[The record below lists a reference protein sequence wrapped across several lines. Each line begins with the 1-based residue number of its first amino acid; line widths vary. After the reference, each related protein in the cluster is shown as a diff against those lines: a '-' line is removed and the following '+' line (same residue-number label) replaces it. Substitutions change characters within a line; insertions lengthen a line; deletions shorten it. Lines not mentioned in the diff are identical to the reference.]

1 MSTTTDRA
9 GPEDLSEAEQVAIA
23 LGRDD
28 QVSRKAAL
36 DLIQDLRHRAAST
49 FTPAYSG
56 SLGQARCDSFF
67 EAYEAL
73 RLMPPATG
81 EAPASTSDADGDLAR
96 LSAATKAECVLLAG
110 SIRQDFGKLA
120 DAHGDLADD
129 LDDTCD
135 RIVDRMLAFLA
146 ARKLPAALSTT
157 PAVADITQRR
167 CAGIRKAWEAGSW
180 PDEGGISF
188 LLRHA
193 EARVADLVSRSTP
206 PQAVPAQ
213 GGVTVGWVLVP
224 EEATEAMWQ
233 AGREADEHPGDSYS
247 AAWAAMIA
255 AAPQPD
261 SPAPRAEEPHEGWL
275 YHNPDTGEEWSLNHP
290 VESGEVEDAENI
302 RPATA
307 AILKDMLIQAWDD
320 AEERRGENEEAAQ
333 EISRLRD
340 ALRRATAPASP
351 DSPAP
356 VASGGER
363 EALVVQAI
371 DAFQKRNGYHKPVIL
386 ELLEEFG
393 SLLLALATAPHQPA
407 TEAAPSPAGM
417 VEEALKGAMRAFLDE
432 RDRWADSR
440 FPYGDERH
448 AYFTLGNLRR
458 LCKAYEA
465 LLAHPQEVPAPDQG
479 WQPIKMAPGDG
490 APVLVGWAGTGFE
503 ATKAHCEAGIWG
515 TLDQDMTFRPLD
527 RQPDV
532 FRELPISPLNLPTP
546 PASTEA

>member
-193 EARVADLVSRSTP
+193 EARVADLVSRSAP
-206 PQAVPAQ
+206 PQAAPAQ
-213 GGVTVGWVLVP
+213 GGVTEGYWLAPVILPRAMKDAVGRMVDDFSRDHARLFTVDIWNTL
-224 EEATEAMWQ
+224 
-233 AGREADEHPGDSYS
+233 R
-247 AAWAAMIA
+247 A
-255 AAPQPD
+255 AAP
-261 SPAPRAEEPHEGWL
+261 
-275 YHNPDTGEEWSLNHP
+275 HP
-290 VESGEVEDAENI
+290 
-302 RPATA
+302 
-307 AILKDMLIQAWDD
+307 
-320 AEERRGENEEAAQ
+320 
-333 EISRLRD
+333 
-340 ALRRATAPASP
+340 
-351 DSPAP
+351 
-356 VASGGER
+356 
-363 EALVVQAI
+363 
-371 DAFQKRNGYHKPVIL
+371 
-386 ELLEEFG
+386 
-393 SLLLALATAPHQPA
+393 PA

-417 VEEALKGAMRAFLDE
+417 AEDEGWISVSERLPGEQGQDSEE
-432 RDRWADSR
+432 
-440 FPYGDERH
+440 
-448 AYFTLGNLRR
+448 
-458 LCKAYEA
+458 
-465 LLAHPQEVPAPDQG
+465 
-479 WQPIKMAPGDG
+479 
-490 APVLVGWAGTGFE
+490 VLVFLSGHCAMTDMACRQGAGWGHRFGFFDAE
-503 ATKAHCEAGIWG
+503 RQC
-515 TLDQDMTFRPLD
+515 FRTHG
-527 RQPDV
+527 RPDASV
-532 FRELPISPLNLPTP
+532 THWRPLPTP